1 MQLFNLKF
9 PANASFLVGFLVD
22 VSTFDIIPIEF
33 VWYFLELPDRGSYN
47 LNFASSGY
55 EYVHAVENMGT
66 SLLLIQV
73 YILSVLIC
81 GFLFLFRNKNHV
93 VEKYY
98 VKSKN
103 HLFWGAA
110 LRFLF
115 EAYLELVLSI
125 GIGIATMSW
134 EDESF
139 ATMYNNVF
147 TIIFA
152 VIALLMPF
160 YTSIFHGCHIDKMD
174 EDNFSE
180 KFGALY

>member
-1 MQLFNLKF
+1 MTLFNLKF

-22 VSTFDIIPIEF
+22 VSTFDLIPIEF

-55 EYVHAVENMGT
+55 EYVHAVENLGT
-66 SLLLIQV
+66 SLMVIQV
-73 YILSVLIC
+73 YFLSVLIC
-81 GFLFLFRNKNHV
+81 GALHLFRNKSRQ

-103 HLFWGAA
+103 YLFWGAA
-110 LRFLF
+110 LRFIF
-115 EAYLELVLSI
+115 EAYLELILSI
-125 GIGIATMSW
+125 GIGIAMMSW
-134 EDESF
+134 DFDNF
-139 ATMYNNVF
+139 ATVYNNVF
-147 TIIFA
+147 TILFA

-160 YTSIFHGCHIDKMD
+160 YTSIFHGWNVDKMD
-174 EDNFSE
+174 DEEFSE